1 MAYKRQTDGP
11 RLEEA
16 KRRLTAMQTI
26 DKAKKKVINYGED
39 DAPLSSVEVAA
50 EVTAQSD
57 RISAYNGLLDQCD
70 ALLNDLRAGEK
81 RLGTMNTRV
90 LAGAKSKFGPDATE
104 VEQVGGTRQ
113 SERAKPVRKPKPA
126 APGA

>member
-1 MAYKRQTDGP
+1 MAYQRQSDGP
-11 RLEEA
+11 RLTES

-50 EVTAQSD
+50 EVKAQSD
-57 RISAYNGLLDQCD
+57 RINAYNTLLDQCD
-70 ALLNDLRAGEK
+70 ALGNDLRDGEK

-90 LAGAKSKFGPDATE
+90 LAGGKSKFGPDATE
-104 VEQVGGTRQ
+104 VEQLGGTRQ
-113 SERAKPVRKPKPA
+113 SERAKPARPPKTP
-126 APGA
+126 